1 MPGGYFLL
9 GEELIAE
16 YGSEKARRLA
26 VVEMCS
32 ALLEHAIESDAPRS
46 VSSVAVT
53 IFDQY
58 GTKLVNA
65 DSVSLGKSVE
75 LDRGRN
81 QLTFRIDRL
90 HLNPGVYIVG
100 LWMAKTSGNVLDQIY
115 SAIRIDVVDLEENEF
130 GMRIDGAVTC
140 DFQLVEN

>member
-1 MPGGYFLL
+1 M
-9 GEELIAE
+9 E
-16 YGSEKARRLA
+16 
-26 VVEMCS
+26 
-32 ALLEHAIESDAPRS
+32 
-46 VSSVAVT
+46 
-53 IFDQY
+53 
-58 GTKLVNA
+58 
-65 DSVSLGKSVE
+65 
-75 LDRGRN
+75 RGRN
-81 QLTFRIDRL
+81 QVTFRIDRL

>member
-1 MPGGYFLL
+1 MKFSL
-9 GEELIAE
+9 
-16 YGSEKARRLA
+16 R
-26 VVEMCS
+26 
-32 ALLEHAIESDAPRS
+32 IESDAPRS

-75 LDRGRN
+75 LSKGSN
-81 QLTFRIDRL
+81 QFTFEIDRL

-140 DFQLVEN
+140 DFQLITR